1 MWITLRNVVLV
12 YYIIILDATM
22 STGIFEL
29 SIVILIAAGLGIAA
43 RIFKQPIILAYIFS
57 GIAIG
62 IFGFFHLS
70 DKELFHTFSELGI
83 MFLLFLIGL
92 EINYTSLRLVGKAS
106 VLVGLG
112 QIILTFIPGFF
123 IARFFDFN
131 FLQAAYIAIALTF
144 SSTIIVV
151 KLLSEK
157 RDTNSLYGKISIGF
171 LLVQDFVAILI
182 LIFLAG
188 IQGGKEIV
196 FNDIFLTTLK
206 GLGLFVAMLWLGR
219 KILPLIFDKI
229 ARSQELLFLTS
240 LAWCFGVATVVVK
253 TGFSIEIGGFL
264 AGLALANSSEHF
276 QISARIRSL
285 RDFFILI
292 FFVILGSSL
301 IFSNFSGLFL
311 PIIVFSLFVLIGNP
325 LIVLIIMGLM
335 GYRKRTGFLCGVT
348 VAQISEFS
356 LILAALGLKLGHL
369 NEKIVSLIT
378 AVGIITITLSTYLI
392 IYSEQIFRR
401 LSRFLSIFERRV
413 KKQEYLGEL
422 SFSKPIV
429 LVGAH
434 RVGQNIASHL
444 PKEDLLIIDF
454 DPDVINQMRKQGYN
468 VIFGDITDSEILE
481 RANLKSAR
489 LIICSSPDF
498 EDNLRLLTEIS
509 SGFQRTRPRI
519 ILRAENEKDAKI
531 LYQKGADYVLLP
543 YLTSGQYLG
552 KSIAIDPEMKIL
564 EQLKEKDLEVMNKIQ

>member
-1 MWITLRNVVLV
+1 
-12 YYIIILDATM
+12 M

-29 SIVILIAAGLGIAA
+29 SIIVLIAAGLGIAA
-43 RIFKQPIILAYIFS
+43 RLLKQPVILAYLFA

-70 DKELFHTFSELGI
+70 NKELFQTFSELGI

-92 EINYTSLRLVGKAS
+92 EINYSSLRLVCKTS
-106 VLVGLG
+106 ILVGLA

-123 IARFFDFN
+123 IARLFN
-131 FLQAAYIAIALTF
+131 FNYLESAYIAIALTF
-144 SSTIIVV
+144 SSTIIVI

-188 IQGGKEIV
+188 TQTGKEIV
-196 FNDIFLTTLK
+196 FNNVFLTTLK
-206 GLGLFVAMLWLGR
+206 GLGLFIIMFYLGR

-229 ARSQELLFLTS
+229 ARSEELLFLTS
-240 LAWCFGVATVVVK
+240 LAWCFGIVTLVVK

-264 AGLALANSSEHF
+264 AGIALANSSEHF

-301 IFSNFSGLFL
+301 VFSNFSGLTL

-325 LIVLIIMGLM
+325 LIVLIIMGLL
-335 GYRKRTGFLCGVT
+335 GYRKRTSFLAGVT

-392 IYSEQIFRR
+392 IYGEEIFRR
-401 LSRFLSIFERRV
+401 LSRFLSIFERRI
-413 KKQEYLGEL
+413 KKQESLDEL

-429 LVGAH
+429 LIGAH

-444 PKEDLLIIDF
+444 DKKDLLIIDF
-454 DPDVINQMRKQGYN
+454 DPDVINRLRKQGYY
-468 VIFGDITDSEILE
+468 ILFGDISDSEILE
-481 RANLKSAR
+481 RANLKSSR
-489 LIICSSPDF
+489 LIICTSPDF
-498 EDNLRLLTEIS
+498 EDNLRILEEVS
-509 SGFQRTRPRI
+509 AQEKKNRPKV
-519 ILRAENEKDAKI
+519 ILRAENEKDARI
-531 LYQKGADYVLLP
+531 LYKKGADYVLLP
-543 YLTSGQYLG
+543 YFTSGQYLG

-564 EQLKEKDLEVMNKIQ
+564 EQLKKKDLEIMK

>member
-1 MWITLRNVVLV
+1 
-12 YYIIILDATM
+12 M

-43 RIFKQPIILAYIFS
+43 RLFKQPIILAYIFS

-62 IFGFFHLS
+62 VFGFFHLAN
-70 DKELFHTFSELGI
+70 KELFQIFSELGL

-106 VLVGLG
+106 ILVGLG

-131 FLQAAYIAIALTF
+131 FLQSAYIAIALTF
-144 SSTIIVV
+144 SSTVIVI

-206 GLGLFVAMLWLGR
+206 GLGLFIVMLWLGR

-229 ARSQELLFLTS
+229 ARSQELLFLIT
-240 LAWCFGVATVVVK
+240 LAWCFGVATIVAK

-285 RDFFILI
+285 RDFFVLI

-301 IFSNFSGLFL
+301 IFSDFSGLTL

-325 LIVLIIMGLM
+325 LIVLIIMGLL
-335 GYRKRTGFLCGVT
+335 GYRKRTGFLAGVT
-348 VAQISEFS
+348 VAQVSEFS

-378 AVGIITITLSTYLI
+378 AVGIITITLSTYFI
-392 IYSEQIFRR
+392 VYSEQIFRR

-429 LVGAH
+429 LIGGH
-434 RVGQNIASHL
+434 RIGQNIASHL
-444 PKEDLLIIDF
+444 AKEDLLIIDF
-454 DPDVINQMRKQGYN
+454 DPDVISQMRKQGCN
-468 VIFGDITDSEILE
+468 VIFGDIADSEILE

-489 LIICSSPDF
+489 LIICTSPDF
-498 EDNLRLLTEIS
+498 EDNLRLLNEVHN
-509 SGFQRTRPRI
+509 GKI
-519 ILRAENEKDAKI
+519 ILRAEDEKDAKI

-552 KSIAIDPEMKIL
+552 KSIAVDPEMKIL
-564 EQLKEKDLEVMNKIQ
+564 EQLKKKDLEIISNIQFPISNKNPNV